1 MPTILG
7 ANTLSG
13 GYDVANSLRMNA
25 GDNSY
30 LSRTKGTS
38 TSTKI
43 GTYSFW
49 FKLSTDAGGVNFLNG
64 GTSTSDY
71 AIAYITSSET
81 LKIFAKISN
90 STVLDLETDREFRD
104 VAAWYHC
111 VIAIDTT
118 QGTSSNRVKIY
129 INGTQE
135 TGFSSSTYPGQNDDL
150 RFFTSSEAEVIGRDQ
165 TNGESTVNG
174 YLAEFVKIDGTQLTP
189 TSFGEFDE
197 DTPTAW
203 KPIDVSGLTFGTNGF
218 YLEFKQS
225 GTSANSS
232 GLGADTSGN
241 DNHFGVTNLVATDQ
255 STDTCTN
262 NFTTL
267 NPRDVVILSTIGTFS
282 EGNLQIVSGGGSSS
296 SNGYSFYL
304 GSIGLSNG
312 KWYWEVK
319 CTDTGAASLIGIVD
333 GLLTSKADSLDD
345 ATYGYSYRHNNG
357 NLYNNNS
364 NASYGNSYST
374 SDIIGV
380 YLDLDN
386 NKLYFG
392 KNGVV
397 QNSGTG
403 KDITAAASTRTGFY
417 FPTVGDTDYSDTST
431 WQFNFGAGSPIS
443 VSSGNADPNGYG
455 NFEYDP
461 SSGTFDSAS
470 KSFYAINTKNLA
482 EFG

>member
-150 RFFTSSEAEVIGRDQ
+150 RFFTSSEAEVLGRNQ
-165 TNGESTVNG
+165 TEGESTVNG

-241 DNHFGVTNLVATDQ
+241 DNHFSVSNLTATAQ

-262 NFTTL
+262 NFATINPLIGNVANLTL
-267 NPRDVVILSTIGTFS
+267 T
-282 EGNLQIVSGGGSSS
+282 EGNLNAVASDANYRSLPST
-296 SNGYSFYL
+296 L
-304 GSIGLSNG
+304 GVQNG
-312 KWYWEVK
+312 KWYAEFKAVSVFSSVDASVGIYRS
-319 CTDTGAASLIGIVD
+319 DTTFVATTGLGNFTTGHTQSYGAHGKVR
-333 GLLTSKADSLDD
+333 T
-345 ATYGYSYRHNNG
+345 NNG
-357 NLYNNNS
+357 ETD
-364 NASYGNSYST
+364 AEATFTDG
-374 SDIIGV
+374 DIIQV
-380 YLDLDN
+380 AMDLDN

-392 KNGVV
+392 KNNTYI
-397 QNSGTG
+397 NSGDPTTG
-403 KDITAAASTRTGFY
+403 STGTGAYSLTASTGEFFHFAVATISSG
-417 FPTVGDTDYSDTST
+417 GAKLWSC
-431 WQFNFGAGSPIS
+431 NFGSPDYAN
-443 VSSGNADPNGYG
+443 SSDASDGAGYG
-455 NFEYDP
+455 AFEFAPP
-461 SSGTFDSAS
+461 SGYYSLCTQNIAKYG
-470 KSFYAINTKNLA
+470 
-482 EFG
+482 